1 MTDLL
6 ESEEVVCHALVIGE
20 LACGS
25 LPERDAFLSFVLR
38 LPAAELASHD
48 EVLDLIE
55 SKRLWGV
62 GLSYIDVHLLASAL
76 LSNIPLWTE
85 DKHLRAAAEALGVSY
100 G

>member
-1 MTDLL
+1 MTGLL

-25 LPERDAFLSFVLR
+25 LPYRSEFLSFVRR
-38 LPAAELASHD
+38 LPAAKLASHD

-55 SKRLWGV
+55 HKRLWGV

-76 LSNIPLWTE
+76 IGNIPLWTE
-85 DKHLRAAAEALGVSY
+85 DKHLHAAAEALGVSY